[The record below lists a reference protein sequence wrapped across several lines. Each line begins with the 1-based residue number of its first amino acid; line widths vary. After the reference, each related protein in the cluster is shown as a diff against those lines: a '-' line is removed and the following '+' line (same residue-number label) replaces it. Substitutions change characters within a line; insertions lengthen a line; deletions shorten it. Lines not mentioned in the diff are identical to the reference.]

1 MRQEISVNKAINRG
15 HLIVNI
21 PVFICIIGIPALSF
35 YLSNQNLIPKWG
47 IGIGFVLGFVIAW
60 LVWSFMVT
68 KWRIWAFENVRNVH
82 ELKKRAIQEKLI
94 WNDGNIFEKTEIR
107 NSEDK
112 SRLKKLEKKFE
123 QEDEYREDHSLPLK
137 MEIHYSKAY
146 NYVELGVSILIIG
159 VGIYFFTKADIKQYI
174 LGAIM
179 SGIGLYSTIKE
190 FRKALDTKPKIIIDS
205 RGIQTKNVEF
215 KNWSSIK
222 SEEVIQEGYGKS
234 AKSYLIY
241 FYDEEEFEKIQIDS
255 LNVTHRELENI
266 IRTYRIRNNQNYR

>member
-159 VGIYFFTKADIKQYI
+159 VGIYFFTKAEIKQYI

-266 IRTYRIRNNQNYR
+266 IRTYRIRNNKNYR

>member
-174 LGAIM
+174 LGAII

-241 FYDEEEFEKIQIDS
+241 FYDEEEFEKIEIDS
-255 LNVTHRELENI
+255 LNVPHREFENI
-266 IRTYRIRNNQNYR
+266 IRTYRIRNNKTYR

>member
-159 VGIYFFTKADIKQYI
+159 VGIYFFTKAETKQYI
-174 LGAIM
+174 LGAII

-190 FRKALDTKPKIIIDS
+190 FRKTLDTKPKIIIDS
-205 RGIQTKNVEF
+205 RGIETKNVEF

-241 FYDEEEFEKIQIDS
+241 FYDEEEFEKIEIDS
-255 LNVTHRELENI
+255 LNVPHRELENI
-266 IRTYRIRNNQNYR
+266 IRTYRIRNYKTYR

>member
-190 FRKALDTKPKIIIDS
+190 FRKTLDTKPKIIIDS
-205 RGIQTKNVEF
+205 RGIETKNVEF

-241 FYDEEEFEKIQIDS
+241 FYDEEEFEKIEIDS
-255 LNVTHRELENI
+255 LNVPHRELENI
-266 IRTYRIRNNQNYR
+266 IRTYRIRNYKTYR

>member
-174 LGAIM
+174 LGAII

-241 FYDEEEFEKIQIDS
+241 FYDEQEFEKIEIDS

-266 IRTYRIRNNQNYR
+266 IRTYRIRNNKTYR